1 VIFLPFIRILR
12 PAQWL
17 KNFMLLF
24 PPFLGGVIFLPGML
38 AKGRLPFV
46 SFCLAS
52 STTYIINDILDR
64 DRDRLHPLKKLRP
77 IPSGTVSLP
86 IAAAI
91 SIVLLV
97 AACSL
102 AWMISFPFFL
112 LVLAYLVISF
122 SYSLKLKD
130 VPLVDLFCISAG
142 FLIRLLSGGVVFDV
156 PVSEWLFLSVF
167 LLALFLSTG
176 KRLSERN
183 LMGDAAGIHRK
194 TLETYPDGFLDGT
207 MYMTAA
213 TVLVTYTMYAITR
226 HFLVYTVPLCTF
238 GLLRYLFLVK
248 SGASGDPTDSLL
260 KDKVLFTVGFLWAVM
275 VGWGIYGR

>member
-1 VIFLPFIRILR
+1 MKLIILLR
-12 PAQWL
+12 LFRVTQWL
-17 KNFMLLF
+17 KNLMLFF
-24 PPFLGGVIFLPGML
+24 PPFLGGVILLPGVF
-38 AKGRLPFV
+38 AKGRVPFV

-52 STTYIINDILDR
+52 SATYIINDILDR
-64 DRDRLHPLKKLRP
+64 DKDLQHPLKKLRP
-77 IPSGTVSLP
+77 IPSGIVSLP
-86 IAAAI
+86 AATTI
-91 SIVLLV
+91 FFILLIM
-97 AACSL
+97 ACSL
-102 AWMISFPFFL
+102 AWMVSFPFFL
-112 LVLAYLVISF
+112 LVLAYLVISL

-130 VPLVDLFCISAG
+130 VPLLDLFCISAG
-142 FLIRLLSGGVVFDV
+142 FLIRLLSGGLAFDV

-183 LMGDAAGIHRK
+183 LMGGAAGNHRK
-194 TLETYPDGFLDGT
+194 TLDSYPEGFLDGT

-248 SGASGDPTDSLL
+248 SGGVGDPTESLL
-260 KDKVLFTVGFLWAVM
+260 KDRVLFVVGFLWAVM
-275 VGWGIYGR
+275 VGWGIYGG